1 MKRTLNITEKF
12 TSFNIDKINFLLQQN
27 RDQRNLLCKYFY
39 LFCFC
44 DFFSYRKDHFEAV
57 FSYFCSAFSIFCVLS
72 FRQAP
77 SSTAIYM
84 LNNVQ
89 HLFNGRRTQMCE
101 FICMRLIDI
110 FALVSPLVDKLG
122 HTKFLY

>member
-1 MKRTLNITEKF
+1 MGRRIMYVHGVLDLHRWHNCFHLKREERIYETKALIVKRTLNITEKF

-27 RDQRNLLCKYFY
+27 KDQRMLLCKYFY

-77 SSTAIYM
+77 SSTAI
-84 LNNVQ
+84 L
-89 HLFNGRRTQMCE
+89 C
-101 FICMRLIDI
+101 
-110 FALVSPLVDKLG
+110 
-122 HTKFLY
+122 